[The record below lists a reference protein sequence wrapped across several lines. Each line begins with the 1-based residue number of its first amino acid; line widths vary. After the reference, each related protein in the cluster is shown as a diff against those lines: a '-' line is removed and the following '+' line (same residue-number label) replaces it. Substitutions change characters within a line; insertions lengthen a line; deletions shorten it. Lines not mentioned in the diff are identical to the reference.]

1 MSEYFGKRQ
10 AGETSASSCKRSR
23 VSAADESLTTTGEV
37 KPKENNREQPV
48 ADFANCFVNT
58 EVTPIE
64 YCGKITLQPEEL
76 LLYCLG
82 KISSPGS
89 NINLAKGYTPGKYL
103 GITQAVS
110 NVYGIR
116 FDCVNIQN
124 YFYRSINNL
133 KKGLGK
139 YNGYLRWKFYSSY
152 IGRIISTHQTLLLNL
167 LLNSGFRN
175 MPGNFDAWPEITDM
189 IILLPYQFAYH

>member
-1 MSEYFGKRQ
+1 MSE
-10 AGETSASSCKRSR
+10 AGETSASSCKCRR
-23 VSAADESLTTTGEV
+23 VAAADESLTTTGEV
-37 KPKENNREQPV
+37 TPKGNDREQPV

-58 EVTPIE
+58 DTTPIE

-76 LLYCLG
+76 FLYCLV

-89 NINLAKGYTPGKYL
+89 NINLAKGYTPEKYL
-103 GITQAVS
+103 GITQAVY

-124 YFYRSINNL
+124 YLYRSINL

-152 IGRIISTHQTLLLNL
+152 IKIINYLNTPNTPFEPAPKFRI
-167 LLNSGFRN
+167 
-175 MPGNFDAWPEITDM
+175 
-189 IILLPYQFAYH
+189 